1 MQSATAQ
8 VSPQVTRLSTAM
20 QDMRVRLSTLW
31 LFAVLNYVYCD
42 VVTLENPTYLK
53 GLIAGNAAGI
63 QVTSAFLLE
72 AGVLVEI
79 PIAMVL
85 LSRVLKHR
93 GNRLAN
99 IVAGA
104 VMTLIQA
111 VSLFVSTPGLYYV
124 FFSIIE
130 IAATLAIVGYALR
143 WRAVPDAKAMT
154 VTQ

>member
-1 MQSATAQ
+1 MSTVMQNMK
-8 VSPQVTRLSTAM
+8 VK
-20 QDMRVRLSTLW
+20 LSTLW

-42 VVTLENPTYLK
+42 VVTLENPTYVQ

-63 QVTSAFLLE
+63 QVTPIFLLG

-93 GNRLAN
+93 GNRWAN
-99 IVAGA
+99 IIAGG
-104 VMTLIQA
+104 VMTAVQA
-111 VSLFVSTPGLYYV
+111 ASLFLSTPGLYYI

-130 IAATLAIVGYALR
+130 IATTVAIVWYALR
-143 WRAVPDAKAMT
+143 WHDLSSPRVGPMSEGLSR
-154 VTQ
+154 